1 MKHILDAIKTN
12 SSIVGGQIINDSSK
26 TDKRIMNIS
35 EKLKDYISDEIGGGS
50 IKGL

>member
-1 MKHILDAIKTN
+1 
-12 SSIVGGQIINDSSK
+12 VGSQIIDNSSK

-35 EKLKDYISDEIGGGS
+35 EKLNDYISDEIGGGS